1 MSRTPIS
8 TIDDA
13 AAAALQNALAAEH
26 AALWSYSLV
35 LAFLP
40 PDQVLQARR
49 DELAHTTL
57 RGAIEQTLTQIG
69 RKPVTAQPSYA
80 PPKPVTDGVSAAGLA
95 VVAENDCL
103 VAWRAVVE
111 HTSDQGLRR
120 AAVKALTDATARTA
134 RWRVVTGAAPS
145 IPVFPG
151 QPA

>member
-1 MSRTPIS
+1 MSTPIS
-8 TIDDA
+8 TIDDD

-26 AALWSYSLV
+26 AALWSYALI

-40 PDQVLQARR
+40 PEQIGQARQ

-69 RKPVTAQPSYA
+69 RKPVTAQPAYA
-80 PPKPVTDGVSAAGLA
+80 PPKPVVDGPSAAGLA

-111 HTSDQGLRR
+111 HTSDQGLRH
-120 AAVKALTDATARTA
+120 AAVKALTDATRRSAG
-134 RWRVVTGAAPS
+134 WRGIVSAAPA